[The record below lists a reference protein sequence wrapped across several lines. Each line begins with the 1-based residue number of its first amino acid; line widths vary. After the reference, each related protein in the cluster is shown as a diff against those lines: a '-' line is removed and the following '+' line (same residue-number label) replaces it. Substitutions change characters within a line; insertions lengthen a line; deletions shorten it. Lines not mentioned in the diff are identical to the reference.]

1 MDPLDK
7 LLNAASQGQPIDI
20 QRDSAGVV
28 VRDVDAVLQEV
39 ANLNTQNMEQRV
51 SEAKSELS
59 QPSPQVTLEGINAP
73 EFEQT
78 VVEEEPAWPFENTR
92 RPSSAEPLK
101 EDHYFMDH
109 NRSTQPSQAEPLKA
123 DASPEEFEW
132 DEECSNGGMMTY
144 EDTNRVLY
152 LSIDR
157 LYDFSARTKNALI
170 AAGVRGLTDL
180 HGLAQADLLALKGFG
195 KNSLEEIFNL
205 FAKHPD
211 LDLQSLCNIRKRR
224 PRKGKYEDSPEYTQY
239 RQDIARFEQLSGQFD
254 VYVDELKKAKD
265 SDSVAVE
272 PEAEP
277 VVDLDTQDAEPIV
290 DLGTQ
295 DAEHVVGLEIK
306 EVSSESAL
314 ERSITET
321 LTRPKILVIGA
332 SVSGN
337 IDVQNFETVY
347 AQQIEAVKTRHNVKS
362 ISLVEYAKGW
372 ADLSALVAESGWG
385 DAQAIRL
392 TRFARQEII
401 AVMSE
406 IADIVVES

>member
-39 ANLNTQNMEQRV
+39 ANLNTQTMEQQV

-73 EFEQT
+73 EFEQP

-92 RPSSAEPLK
+92 RPSS
-101 EDHYFMDH
+101 
-109 NRSTQPSQAEPLKA
+109 AEPLKA

-132 DEECSNGGMMTY
+132 DEECSNGGMMAY

-152 LSIDR
+152 LPIDR

-195 KNSLEEIFNL
+195 KNSLEEIFKL

-211 LDLQSLCNIRKRR
+211 LDLRSLCNIRKRR

-239 RQDIARFEQLSGQFD
+239 RQDIAHFEQLSGQFD
-254 VYVDELKKAKD
+254 VYVDKLKKAKD

-277 VVDLDTQDAEPIV
+277 VVDLDTPDAEPVV
-290 DLGTQ
+290 DLG
-295 DAEHVVGLEIK
+295 VK
-306 EVSSESAL
+306 EVGSESAL

-347 AQQIEAVKTRHNVKS
+347 AQQIEAVKTHHNVKS